1 MLSLQMFLKE
11 MLQEGYVIESIE
23 DDGFANEGVAELLT
37 IEEIK
42 QVLEEVRARDVQIFP
57 VSDRCEWTDT
67 MIVATGISD
76 RHVRGIADALVFK
89 VKDTC
94 IHMREIL

>member
-1 MLSLQMFLKE
+1 

-57 VSDRCEWTDT
+57 VSDR
-67 MIVATGISD
+67 
-76 RHVRGIADALVFK
+76 
-89 VKDTC
+89 
-94 IHMREIL
+94 